1 MGTSIRELINERIM
15 KDIVKASRSSNE
27 YKILVLD
34 TRAAKILSSCC
45 KMTDI
50 MSENIM
56 IIEDLMKKRQPMRT
70 KDVIYF
76 LEPCETSIRKL
87 ISDWQSPNKLSYR
100 NAHIF
105 FTSQIPDQAFNE

>member
-15 KDIVKASRSSNE
+15 QDIVKACRSSSE

-34 TRAAKILSSCC
+34 NRAAKILSSCC

-56 IIEDLMKKRQPMRT
+56 VIEDLMKKRQPMRT
-70 KDVIYF
+70 KDVIYENF
-76 LEPCETSIRKL
+76 LKKIDFGLESSISGRKIL
-87 ISDWQSPNKLSYR
+87 FPV
-100 NAHIF
+100 
-105 FTSQIPDQAFNE
+105 